1 MWKIQ
6 YRKGQVL
13 EIRGLTNSI
22 FGRPNLENAVF
33 EKLKPLKIVLAFF
46 MACVRFQVPF
56 LQSWTQTLIV
66 CLRFSAHERDLCNS
80 PVRRSHGNP

>member
-33 EKLKPLKIVLAFF
+33 EKLKPLKFVLK
-46 MACVRFQVPF
+46 PF
-56 LQSWTQTLIV
+56 LVQSALLGWL
-66 CLRFSAHERDLCNS
+66 
-80 PVRRSHGNP
+80 GG